1 MPYRIFLDRKE
12 AGRLLAEELL
22 EYGGKPDVVVLALPR
37 GGVEVG
43 FVISKILK
51 LPLDIFVVRKI
62 GVPWQE
68 ELAMGAIASG
78 GIQVLNQAVINS
90 LNIDEETIREVT
102 ARELQE
108 LHRRENLYRRELPP
122 LLLEN
127 KRVILVDDG
136 IATGSTIRA
145 AVAAIRKLSPK
156 EIVVAVPVAPP
167 RAFEEMKKVAD
178 KVIILM
184 TPEEFFGVGQ
194 WYENFSQLSD
204 WDVCSLLRESRK
216 ETPGKGHEVLTN
228 SGL

>member
-1 MPYRIFLDRKE
+1 MPYRVFRDRKE

-37 GGVEVG
+37 GGVEIG
-43 FVISKILK
+43 FVISQVLK

-62 GVPWQE
+62 GVPWQQ

-78 GIQVLNQAVINS
+78 GIQVLNQSVINS
-90 LNIDEETIREVT
+90 LNIDEETIREAT

-108 LHRRENLYRRELPP
+108 LHRRENLYRRELPA
-122 LLLEN
+122 LSIEN
-127 KRVILVDDG
+127 KRIILVDDG
-136 IATGSTIRA
+136 IATGSTVRA

-167 RAFEEMKKVAD
+167 PVYNEMKKIAD
-178 KVIILM
+178 KLIILM
-184 TPEEFFGVGQ
+184 TPEGFVGVGQ

-204 WDVCSLLRESRK
+204 WDVCSMLRESRK

-228 SGL
+228 S